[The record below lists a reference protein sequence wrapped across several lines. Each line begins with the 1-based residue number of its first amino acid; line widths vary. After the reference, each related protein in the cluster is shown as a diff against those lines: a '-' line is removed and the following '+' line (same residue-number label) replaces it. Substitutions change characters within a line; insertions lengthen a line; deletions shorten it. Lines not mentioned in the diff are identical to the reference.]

1 MKWGFRTCC
10 LEGLD
15 VDWDFAP
22 SALRVGRDSELH
34 SCCLVGLVVNS
45 GLRVCSLK
53 GLVSLRLVRA
63 FCLEV
68 LVVVWGFRSCC
79 LEVCLSVGASGLLS
93 GGLSCDQVCAPPV
106 AGLVLN
112 WSFT

>member
-1 MKWGFRTCC
+1 MEGLVVKWGFRTCC

-45 GLRVCSLK
+45 GFRVCSLK
-53 GLVSLRLVRA
+53 GLVSFEA
-63 FCLEV
+63 CA
-68 LVVVWGFRSCC
+68 C
-79 LEVCLSVGASGLLS
+79 LLS
-93 GGLSCDQVCAPPV
+93 GGLGRGLGLPV
-106 AGLVLN
+106 LL
-112 WSFT
+112 S